1 MTRNLQEAGCTLI
14 RKEQDD
20 SEKPENYGSCYKL
33 GENVD
38 GKGNDK
44 EVTRAPWSHEVGMK
58 GKKKKAQIKKRGT
71 DEIRYNTLKNSNNES
86 RKEQASECRDNFSV
100 LKTIQ
105 FSYLC

>member
-44 EVTRAPWSHEVGMK
+44 EVTRAP
-58 GKKKKAQIKKRGT
+58 
-71 DEIRYNTLKNSNNES
+71 
-86 RKEQASECRDNFSV
+86 
-100 LKTIQ
+100 
-105 FSYLC
+105 